1 MVGLKKLIIIPLL
14 FIGIITNDLFIEH
27 KCKDDLSLKN
37 IYCKLLEYQI
47 LFPDI
52 VLSQVAQE
60 TGYLK
65 HVYYNNIFGFMEGNY
80 LKKFNTWED
89 AIVYK
94 RGWQLRKYK
103 GGDYYNFL
111 IKVGYAEDSL
121 YIQKIKIIQNDILR
135 RM

>member
-14 FIGIITNDLFIEH
+14 FIGIITNDLFIEN
-27 KCKDDLSLKN
+27 KCKDDLSLEN

-47 LFPDI
+47 LFPEI

-65 HVYYNNIFGFMEGNY
+65 HVYYNNIFGFMEGSY
-80 LKKFNTWED
+80 LKKFDTWEE
-89 AIVYK
+89 AIIYK
-94 RGWQLRKYK
+94 KEWQFRKYK
-103 GGDYYNFL
+103 GGDYYDFL

-121 YIQKIKIIQNDILR
+121 YIQKIKIIENDILR
-135 RM
+135 KM